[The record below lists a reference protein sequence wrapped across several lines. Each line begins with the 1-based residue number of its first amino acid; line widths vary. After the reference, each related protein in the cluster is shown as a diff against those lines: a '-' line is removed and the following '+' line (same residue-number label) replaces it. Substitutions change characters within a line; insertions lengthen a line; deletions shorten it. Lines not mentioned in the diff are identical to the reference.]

1 MRKLIVQ
8 ELISVDGLAAGPNG
22 ELDFFDA
29 VSDYSGP
36 DTDNL
41 AILDAVDT
49 ILLGSVSYRMLSEYW
64 PTADGEMVAER
75 VNSIPKVVFS
85 STLAEAPW
93 GRFGPATVV
102 AGSPT
107 DEVRR
112 LVSQPGGDLILW
124 GSLTLARSLLSA
136 GLVDTLHLL
145 VIPVVIGRGRQLLT
159 EDTGAL
165 TLLEAKPYPS
175 GIVSLRYAVAKA
187 PD

>member
-1 MRKLIVQ
+1 MRKLMVQ
-8 ELISVDGLAAGPNG
+8 ELVSVDGMTAGPNG

-41 AILDAVDT
+41 TILDTVHT
-49 ILLGSVSYRMLSEYW
+49 ILLGRVSYRMLSEYW
-64 PTADGEMVAER
+64 PTADGEIVAER
-75 VNSIPKVVFS
+75 VNSIPKIVFS
-85 STLAEAPW
+85 STLSEAPW
-93 GRFGPATVV
+93 GRFEPATVV
-102 AGSPT
+102 ASSPV

-112 LVSQPGGDLILW
+112 LVSQPGGDIILW

-159 EDTGAL
+159 EDTGAV
-165 TLLEAKPYPS
+165 TLVAAKPYPS
-175 GIVSLRYAVAKA
+175 GIVSLRYAVRKVTT
-187 PD
+187 